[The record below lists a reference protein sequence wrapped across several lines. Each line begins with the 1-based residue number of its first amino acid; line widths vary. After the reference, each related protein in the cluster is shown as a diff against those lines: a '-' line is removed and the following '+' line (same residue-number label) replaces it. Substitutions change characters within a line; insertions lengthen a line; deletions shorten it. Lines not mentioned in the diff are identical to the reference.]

1 MPGLVSPSGPQPA
14 EPEQLQQLLHWQSD
28 EAVRKFP
35 SRIIGP
41 IPAPG
46 RQASSHIGTRA
57 ITLFETFQFVL
68 RQRLVMEYVR
78 SQPERALGP
87 TFPGRCRRH
96 PASASPLARRRG
108 QAERLHGFPRRVY
121 S

>member
-1 MPGLVSPSGPQPA
+1 MLGVSPPGPQPA

-35 SRIIGP
+35 SRVIGP

-57 ITLFETFQFVL
+57 ITLLDAFQFVL
-68 RQRLVMEYVR
+68 WQRLVLECFR
-78 SQPERALGP
+78 AQPERVLETYLP
-87 TFPGRCRRH
+87 W
-96 PASASPLARRRG
+96 S
-108 QAERLHGFPRRVY
+108 V
-121 S
+121 